1 MTRVVS
7 REEVDWFSGVKP
19 DLKLDFARKR
29 VNSQLRDLEQTPSS
43 LESTKLPRTYCFRVH
58 RLRA

>member
-7 REEVDWFSGVKP
+7 GEEVDWFSGVKP

-29 VNSQLRDLEQTPSS
+29 VNS
-43 LESTKLPRTYCFRVH
+43 
-58 RLRA
+58 